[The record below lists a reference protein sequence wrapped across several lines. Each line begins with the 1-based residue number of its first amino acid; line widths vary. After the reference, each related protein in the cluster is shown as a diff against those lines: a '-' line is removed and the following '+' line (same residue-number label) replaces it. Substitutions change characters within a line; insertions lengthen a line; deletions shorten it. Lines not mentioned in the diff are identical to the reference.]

1 VSNNTNPK
9 TNIIQTWIDRIFTPV
24 QHMDIQGE
32 ILTLEHTNGRKEAFQ
47 LTDFDGFANFKNG
60 LLTSEIAV
68 SVKGQPRVFKW
79 VRKVKAKT
87 FVQRL
92 NSEISQ
98 SISNHMKSKI
108 AQFQEVVFRH
118 YPRESRELELI
129 ELVDWLKAH
138 EQNVE
143 KNLKDYLSQKDRQA
157 FNKVVAF
164 HPFNLAEAR
173 KQHEAYQLDVRS
185 EFFQTVE
192 SNPLT
197 IEQRLAVLRNDDRNM
212 VLAAAGTGKTS
223 VIVAKVLDLI
233 DRGLTDSSRILVLAY
248 NNNAAKEIRERLE
261 LRAKTSDTEIGEK
274 LDVFTFHAL
283 GRQIIRGAGITTYM
297 SEFTDGKHG
306 KKKLNQWVTKWMTEY
321 VKSQPKRMKD
331 LLSLI
336 PEPIDPFSFETKA
349 EYEAYITKTNY
360 LTLNNERVKGY
371 QELLIA
377 NHFHMNGVNYIYEKP
392 YVSKVRIDPGFDYRP
407 DYYLSDAD
415 IYLEHFGISR
425 DGSTRPDIDAKAYNA
440 SMVSKRQLH
449 QNMGTTLIESF
460 HYEWKEGS
468 LLSGLDEKLKAHGI
482 ELTPIDPETLFEK
495 LNSSGKISEWSKRFV
510 DCLSAIRTERLDKAG
525 LLKRLQSTRILS
537 ANLWTDVLDDLRQAY
552 VAELKAQD
560 RIDFDDMILLAIEAI
575 NSGQFKPTWDYILVD
590 EFQDI
595 SEARMDLIRALI
607 NHGEAPSLTVVG
619 DDWQSIYRFSGGK
632 LELTTRFETLVG
644 SRTLTRLQKTFR
656 YNNSIAHTAGQF
668 VMENSE
674 QYKKQIET
682 HNTVQTPQIYL
693 LDDNVSLNE
702 SKLRGYEGLYCRLIQ
717 IVRTIR
723 KNDAEATIAV
733 IGRYNKPLKRAEA
746 ALKATNLSKGL
757 HFWNYH
763 TSKGLEAD
771 YVIIISLNQGRPSF
785 PDERA
790 NESILEA
797 LLPTLDAF
805 PNSEERRLF
814 YVGLTR
820 AKHKVYMIGDTKNPS
835 KFITE
840 LLDPKYQINIESDVF
855 YAAQRKPFKCPSC
868 TEGYFQLK
876 KGRYGEFYDCSSG
889 LACERKKARVC
900 KKCRSPSIDGR
911 HYSVCN
917 HTPCGESFPIC
928 EKCGRRMAER
938 KGKRGKFWG
947 CSGYVDKND
956 QCKHTL
962 NHLPPNNDRP
972 F

>member
-1 VSNNTNPK
+1 MNIEGK
-9 TNIIQTWIDRIFTPV
+9 T
-24 QHMDIQGE
+24 
-32 ILTLEHTNGRKEAFQ
+32 LTLEHTDGSTESFQ
-47 LTDFDGFANFKNG
+47 LSHFDTLADYKKGIFASDIT
-60 LLTSEIAV
+60 L
-68 SVKGQPRVFKW
+68 SVKGQPHVFKW
-79 VRKVKAKT
+79 VRSNKAHA
-87 FVQRL
+87 FVQTL
-92 NSEISQ
+92 NEEIAQ
-98 SISNHMKSKI
+98 SIVNEVLRQI
-108 AQFQEVVFRH
+108 ALFEEQIFNQ
-118 YPRESRELELI
+118 YPRESRELNLTK
-129 ELVDWLKAH
+129 LVESLKAR
-138 EQNVE
+138 ETII
-143 KNLKDYLSQKDRQA
+143 KNDLTEYLSQDNRDD

-164 HPFNLAEAR
+164 HPFDLADAQ
-173 KQHEAYQLDVRS
+173 KQHEAYQLELRTD
-185 EFFQTVE
+185 FFERVE
-192 SNPLT
+192 ANPLT
-197 IEQRLAVLRNDDRNM
+197 TEQRLAVIRNNDRNM

-233 DRGLTDSSRILVLAY
+233 DRGLTDPSRILVLAY

-261 LRAKTSDTEIGEK
+261 LRANTSETEIGEK

-283 GRQIIRGAGITTYM
+283 GRQIIRGAGVTTYM

-306 KKKLNQWVTKWMTEY
+306 KKKLNQWVTHWMTEY
-321 VKSQPKRMKD
+321 VKSQPKRMVD

-336 PEPIDPFSFETKA
+336 PEPIDPFSFQTKA
-349 EYEAYITKTNY
+349 EYEAYITKTDY

-377 NHFHMNGVNYIYEKP
+377 NHFYMNGVNYVYEKP
-392 YVSKVRIDPGFDYRP
+392 YVSKVRINPGFDYRP
-407 DYYLSDAD
+407 DFYLPDAD

-425 DGSTRPDIDAKAYNA
+425 DGSTRPDIDAEAYKA
-440 SMVSKRQLH
+440 SMVSKRELH
-449 QNMGTTLIESF
+449 KNMGTTLIESF

-468 LLSGLDEKLKAHGI
+468 LLSGLDEKLTAHG
-482 ELTPIDPETLFEK
+482 LQLSPIDPDKLFEK

-525 LLKRLQSTRILS
+525 LLKRLQSTKILS
-537 ANLWTDVLDDLRQAY
+537 ANLWTDVLDDLSQAY
-552 VAELKAQD
+552 LAELKAQD
-560 RIDFDDMILLAIEAI
+560 RIDFDDMILLAIESI
-575 NSGQFKPTWDYILVD
+575 NSGQFQPAWDYILVD

-607 NHGEAPSLTVVG
+607 NNGAAPSLTVVG

-682 HNTVQTPQIYL
+682 HGIVQTPQIYL

-702 SKLRGYEGLYCRLIQ
+702 SKLRGYEGLYCRVIQ

-746 ALKATNLSKGL
+746 ALKAVNLSNGL
-757 HFWNYH
+757 NFWNYH

-785 PDERA
+785 PDERS

-820 AKHKVYMIGDTKNPS
+820 AKHKVYMIGDAKNPS
-835 KFITE
+835 KFVTE

-855 YAAQRKPFKCPSC
+855 YAAQRKRFKCPSC
-868 TEGYFQLK
+868 AEGYFQLA
-876 KGRYGEFYDCSSG
+876 KGEYGEFYACSSD
-889 LACERKKARVC
+889 LACERRKARIC
-900 KKCRSPSIDGR
+900 KTCGSPSIDGR
-911 HYSVCN
+911 HNSVCN
-917 HTPCGESFPIC
+917 NASCRETFPIC
-928 EKCGRRMAER
+928 EKCGRPMVQR

-947 CSGYVDKND
+947 CSGYGVKDD